1 MASHA
6 ILHNSLQGLHA
17 LLLVLPA
24 LLLALVHEV
33 GLHKG
38 CLADLHECGPD
49 GKHLWEP
56 SSAGKAGECARGL
69 EQWQGL
75 PDASDEDFVAPLL
88 GVVEEALVLA
98 GHGGL
103 QICKKLGENPLF
115 RKGFPE
121 KEGQFSGGKG
131 PILRGNPRKKQRFWG
146 VKDRFWEANGQKI
159 GKSPLSERGFLRKRA
174 NFEEDQ
180 GLF

>member
-6 ILHNSLQGLHA
+6 ILHNSLEGLHA

-69 EQWQGL
+69 EQWQSL
-75 PDASDEDFVAPLL
+75 PGASDEDFVAP
-88 GVVEEALVLA
+88 
-98 GHGGL
+98 
-103 QICKKLGENPLF
+103 
-115 RKGFPE
+115 R
-121 KEGQFSGGKG
+121 GK
-131 PILRGNPRKKQRFWG
+131 PRKKQPLWG
-146 VKDRFWEANGQKI
+146 CEGQILEANGQI
-159 GKSPLSERGFLRKRA
+159 FGEKSPFQKGVS
-174 NFEEDQ
+174 
-180 GLF
+180 